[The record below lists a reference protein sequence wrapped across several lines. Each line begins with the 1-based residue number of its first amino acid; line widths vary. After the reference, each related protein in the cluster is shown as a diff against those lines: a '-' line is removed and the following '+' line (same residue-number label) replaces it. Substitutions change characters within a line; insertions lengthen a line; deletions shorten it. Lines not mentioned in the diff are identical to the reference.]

1 MTARERLAPLAARL
15 RAALA
20 DEKQRVNLLVCMGL
34 AGLLLLAVS
43 SWLPADSSTQ
53 SAAPAAKTGSTADYA
68 AELETR
74 LTALI
79 SRVEGAGK
87 TAVMVTLESGS
98 ESIYATDTDSDGSS
112 THVLLGSGGADG
124 LVETVETPRVLGVA
138 VVCEGGGSAAVQS
151 RVTALVQALTGIGTN
166 HTGAGSRRVPELVLL
181 PRGPAQSGR
190 VRHLW
195 GSRGDLGPGRRADH
209 RPACAGDSCRG
220 RYADDE
226 R

>member
-1 MTARERLAPLAARL
+1 MTARERLAPLASRL

-43 SWLPADSSTQ
+43 SWLPADSSH
-53 SAAPAAKTGSTADYA
+53 
-68 AELETR
+68 AERRASRQDRQHRR
-74 LTALI
+74 LC
-79 SRVEGAGK
+79 RRAGDPPDR
-87 TAVMVTLESGS
+87 TDLPCGGCGQAAVMVTLESGS

-166 HTGAGSRRVPELVLL
+166 HITVAKMAS
-181 PRGPAQSGR
+181 AN
-190 VRHLW
+190 
-195 GSRGDLGPGRRADH
+195 
-209 RPACAGDSCRG
+209 
-220 RYADDE
+220 
-226 R
+226 

>member
-53 SAAPAAKTGSTADYA
+53 SAAPAAMTDSTADYA

-124 LVETVETPRVLGVA
+124 LVETVETPR
-138 VVCEGGGSAAVQS
+138 EGGGSAAVQS

-166 HTGAGSRRVPELVLL
+166 HITVAKMAS
-181 PRGPAQSGR
+181 AN
-190 VRHLW
+190 
-195 GSRGDLGPGRRADH
+195 
-209 RPACAGDSCRG
+209 
-220 RYADDE
+220 
-226 R
+226 

>member
-1 MTARERLAPLAARL
+1 MTARDRLAPLAARL

-53 SAAPAAKTGSTADYA
+53 SAAPAAMTDSTADYA
-68 AELETR
+68 AALETR

-98 ESIYATDTDSDGSS
+98 ESIYATDTDSG
-112 THVLLGSGGADG
+112 GGADG

-166 HTGAGSRRVPELVLL
+166 HITVAKMAS
-181 PRGPAQSGR
+181 AN
-190 VRHLW
+190 
-195 GSRGDLGPGRRADH
+195 
-209 RPACAGDSCRG
+209 
-220 RYADDE
+220 
-226 R
+226 

>member
-53 SAAPAAKTGSTADYA
+53 STAPAAMTDSTADYA

-79 SRVEGAGK
+79 SRVEGTGK

-112 THVLLGSGGADG
+112 THVLLGSGGA
-124 LVETVETPRVLGVA
+124 TVETPRVLGVA

-166 HTGAGSRRVPELVLL
+166 HITVAKMAS
-181 PRGPAQSGR
+181 AN
-190 VRHLW
+190 
-195 GSRGDLGPGRRADH
+195 
-209 RPACAGDSCRG
+209 
-220 RYADDE
+220 
-226 R
+226 

>member
-43 SWLPADSSTQ
+43 SWLPA
-53 SAAPAAKTGSTADYA
+53 AAAMTDSTADYA

-112 THVLLGSGGADG
+112 THVLLGNGEADG

-166 HTGAGSRRVPELVLL
+166 HITVAKMAS
-181 PRGPAQSGR
+181 AN
-190 VRHLW
+190 
-195 GSRGDLGPGRRADH
+195 
-209 RPACAGDSCRG
+209 
-220 RYADDE
+220 
-226 R
+226 

>member
-1 MTARERLAPLAARL
+1 MSRAAFGNAVVLGLLLLAAL
-15 RAALA
+15 
-20 DEKQRVNLLVCMGL
+20 GL
-34 AGLLLLAVS
+34 GLWQNGDWWQAPPLPRRWTWAGLLLLAVS

-53 SAAPAAKTGSTADYA
+53 SAAPAAMTDSTADYA

-166 HTGAGSRRVPELVLL
+166 HITVAKMAS
-181 PRGPAQSGR
+181 AN
-190 VRHLW
+190 
-195 GSRGDLGPGRRADH
+195 
-209 RPACAGDSCRG
+209 
-220 RYADDE
+220 
-226 R
+226 

>member
-1 MTARERLAPLAARL
+1 MTALERLAPLAARL
-15 RAALA
+15 RAALT

-53 SAAPAAKTGSTADYA
+53 SAAPAAMTDSTADYA
-68 AELETR
+68 AELEAR

-138 VVCEGGGSAAVQS
+138 VVCEGGGSAGVRLAVTQAVS
-151 RVTALVQALTGIGTN
+151 ALTALPSDKIT
-166 HTGAGSRRVPELVLL
+166 VLQGK
-181 PRGPAQSGR
+181 P
-190 VRHLW
+190 
-195 GSRGDLGPGRRADH
+195 
-209 RPACAGDSCRG
+209 
-220 RYADDE
+220 
-226 R
+226 

>member
-53 SAAPAAKTGSTADYA
+53 SAAPAAMTDSTADYA
-68 AELETR
+68 AELGIETR
-74 LTALI
+74 LTVLI

-138 VVCEGGGSAAVQS
+138 VVCEGGGRAAVQS

-166 HTGAGSRRVPELVLL
+166 HITVAKMAS
-181 PRGPAQSGR
+181 AN
-190 VRHLW
+190 
-195 GSRGDLGPGRRADH
+195 
-209 RPACAGDSCRG
+209 
-220 RYADDE
+220 
-226 R
+226 

>member
-43 SWLPADSSTQ
+43 SD
-53 SAAPAAKTGSTADYA
+53 STADYA

-112 THVLLGSGGADG
+112 THVLLGNGEADG

-166 HTGAGSRRVPELVLL
+166 HITVAKMAS
-181 PRGPAQSGR
+181 AN
-190 VRHLW
+190 
-195 GSRGDLGPGRRADH
+195 
-209 RPACAGDSCRG
+209 
-220 RYADDE
+220 
-226 R
+226 

>member
-87 TAVMVTLESGS
+87 T
-98 ESIYATDTDSDGSS
+98 
-112 THVLLGSGGADG
+112 HVLLGSGGADG

-166 HTGAGSRRVPELVLL
+166 HITVAKMAS
-181 PRGPAQSGR
+181 AN
-190 VRHLW
+190 
-195 GSRGDLGPGRRADH
+195 
-209 RPACAGDSCRG
+209 
-220 RYADDE
+220 
-226 R
+226 

>member
-1 MTARERLAPLAARL
+1 M
-15 RAALA
+15 AL
-20 DEKQRVNLLVCMGL
+20 LLV
-34 AGLLLLAVS
+34 VS
-43 SWLPADSSTQ
+43 SWLPADSNTQ
-53 SAAPAAKTGSTADYA
+53 SATPAAMTDSTADYA

-112 THVLLGSGGADG
+112 THVLLGSGEA
-124 LVETVETPRVLGVA
+124 PRVLGVA

-166 HTGAGSRRVPELVLL
+166 HITVAKMAS
-181 PRGPAQSGR
+181 AN
-190 VRHLW
+190 
-195 GSRGDLGPGRRADH
+195 
-209 RPACAGDSCRG
+209 
-220 RYADDE
+220 
-226 R
+226 

>member
-1 MTARERLAPLAARL
+1 MT
-15 RAALA
+15 
-20 DEKQRVNLLVCMGL
+20 D
-34 AGLLLLAVS
+34 
-43 SWLPADSSTQ
+43 
-53 SAAPAAKTGSTADYA
+53 STADYA

-112 THVLLGSGGADG
+112 THVLLGSAGADG

-166 HTGAGSRRVPELVLL
+166 HITVAKMAS
-181 PRGPAQSGR
+181 AN
-190 VRHLW
+190 
-195 GSRGDLGPGRRADH
+195 
-209 RPACAGDSCRG
+209 
-220 RYADDE
+220 
-226 R
+226 